1 MLQDHREQLIE
12 KKIGKTNSFCSS
24 WENILS
30 VAPQGSI
37 LGPLLLK
44 IYVHYIF
51 LILKTSYFT
60 AYADGSMPF
69 MVGDDTTDALKALKR
84 SATISKN
91 GFQITRCSLIHA
103 IFQAKFFL

>member
-24 WENILS
+24 WKNILS

-51 LILKTSYFT
+51 LILKTSNFT
-60 AYADGSMPF
+60 GYADGSMSF
-69 MVGDDTTDALKALKR
+69 MVGDDTTDALKALEKIGNNLQKWF
-84 SATISKN
+84 SNNQMQLNSCNIS
-91 GFQITRCSLIHA
+91 G
-103 IFQAKFFL
+103 